1 MLKKS
6 NIINITEIIN
16 YGTVNNDTLYK
27 YGLYANI
34 IAGMILNISSK
45 RISSMYK
52 KLPIK
57 DRSDIAIKGN
67 EISELLGISGNRY
80 LIMYMKI

>member
-1 MLKKS
+1 
-6 NIINITEIIN
+6 
-16 YGTVNNDTLYK
+16 
-27 YGLYANI
+27 
-34 IAGMILNISSK
+34 MIMNISSK

-67 EISELLGISGNRY
+67 EISDLLDIYGKDINIVYEDLKDMILHKRLKNKKGDIIKY
-80 LIMYMKI
+80 LLKRK